1 MSMSNRINK
10 NSRKSAK
17 VTRDDQGVPIDDDFQ
32 PVEFTSLH
40 STCTTCG
47 QCDIWCQCDPEYE
60 ASLKE
65 MDQDIATYCAA
76 HGIPDPTKQG
86 DHEATCSILE
96 QIEDERRLNA
106 LKTYVF
112 PTPVV
117 SQKDKAD
124 LLSEMHTP
132 VVTPLWAALMDL
144 AKPLAPV
151 SAAPPALND
160 RSTYAPTAADNK
172 PFDPNERVLSL

>member
-1 MSMSNRINK
+1 MSNRINK

-17 VTRDDQGVPIDDDFQ
+17 VSRDDQGEPIDDDFQ

-86 DHEATCSILE
+86 DYDAIQAIL
-96 QIEDERRLNA
+96 QLIEDERRLNA

-117 SQKDKAD
+117 NPIDKA
-124 LLSEMHTP
+124 
-132 VVTPLWAALMDL
+132 DL

-151 SAAPPALND
+151 SAAPPEFND

-172 PFDPNERVLSL
+172 PFDPNEWVLSL